1 MAITDT
7 YYTCYYLYY
16 IQLIHVESETQLV
29 LNKTQILRAQ
39 CRKKIMQIFS
49 APQKT
54 WTLISICVMFK
65 HFSSSYLALSIFQ
78 FPCAHYF
85 PTCLTPIPRGSQWHH
100 LNCHS
105 KTPQWPQ
112 PNNPNA
118 SIQIKLLKLLC
129 QPSRRHQWFDP
140 EDTQH
145 DKLHSPFPH
154 PGDLSFPSLNA
165 WCILLLHCIVY
176 TVMICSGV
184 NWGYI
189 WQFITYI

>member
-65 HFSSSYLALSIFQ
+65 HFSSSYLALSIF
-78 FPCAHYF
+78 
-85 PTCLTPIPRGSQWHH
+85 PIPLCSLLLQSHEALSGITSTVTQRLHND
-100 LNCHS
+100 LNLTS
-105 KTPQWPQ
+105 RPQCLHTDKAPQASLSALSTTSVIWPWRYTAWQ
-112 PNNPNA
+112 TA
-118 SIQIKLLKLLC
+118 QSFSS
-129 QPSRRHQWFDP
+129 SRRP
-140 EDTQH
+140 E
-145 DKLHSPFPH
+145 LP
-154 PGDLSFPSLNA
+154 LS
-165 WCILLLHCIVY
+165 
-176 TVMICSGV
+176 
-184 NWGYI
+184 
-189 WQFITYI
+189 